1 MEAFYDSFINVAEYL
16 NTDQIFKA
24 CVFDPVWKRVIEILH
39 KQKEYSFEDKTFFLY
54 KNVLLCKLKYKN
66 IDMYRVVIPDILSH
80 SFVYLCHRHFMC
92 IKGNKLSNQIKLKF
106 EIRNLDQIISFVVKN
121 CNNCS
126 LTAKIPCGTNRQS
139 LPKSPYMLRNKFVS
153 WSMDEV

>member
-1 MEAFYDSFINVAEYL
+1 M
-16 NTDQIFKA
+16 
-24 CVFDPVWKRVIEILH
+24 
-39 KQKEYSFEDKTFFLY
+39 
-54 KNVLLCKLKYKN
+54 LLCKLKYKN

-92 IKGNKLSNQIKLKF
+92 IKGNKLFNQIKLKF

-126 LTAKIPCGTNRQS
+126 LTAKIPCGTNRH
-139 LPKSPYMLRNKFVS
+139 LHICLEINLFLGLWMKFKFAHQRLKEWVLIN
-153 WSMDEV
+153 